1 MWSAAARR
9 SFPFIS
15 KASLIGGHSKKA
27 KLRRAAALQ
36 TKTMAGRYLE
46 DFNVGDV
53 YKHWPGRTV
62 TEFDDTWFSLM
73 TMNQNPLHIDE
84 HYAQQ
89 TQHGRRLVNGTFIF
103 SLVVGM
109 SVADVSL
116 HAIANLEYESVKH
129 VLPTFHGDTIY
140 AETEVLDVRESQSK
154 PDRGVVYV
162 ETRGLNQNG
171 EVVLT
176 LRRRVLIPRRSQS

>member
-1 MWSAAARR
+1 
-9 SFPFIS
+9 
-15 KASLIGGHSKKA
+15 
-27 KLRRAAALQ
+27 
-36 TKTMAGRYLE
+36 MAGRYLE
-46 DFNVGDV
+46 DFAVGDV

-84 HYAQQ
+84 HYAQS

-109 SVADVSL
+109 SVNDVSL

-129 VLPTFHGDTIY
+129 VLPSFHGDTIY
-140 AETEVLDVRESQSK
+140 AETEVLEIRESQSK

-162 ETRGLNQNG
+162 ETRGRNQNG

-176 LRRRVLIPRRSQS
+176 LRRRVLIPKREVVKIGSR